1 MEKFLEVFLP
11 EGILEWFEIKEIEK
25 DEKVVRIIFEEK
37 NIVPPIPSEHVG
49 KRVVSKGFSKLV
61 VDDFGVRG
69 KKCELIF
76 MRRSWEIEDS
86 RHLLKRDIQICFPG
100 TKLEKEFASF
110 LKELSRE

>member
-37 NIVPPIPSEHVG
+37 NIVPPIPSEYAG
-49 KRVVSKGFSKLV
+49 KRVISKGFSKFV
-61 VDDFGVRG
+61 VDDFGIRG
-69 KKCELIF
+69 KKGELIF
-76 MRRSWEIEDS
+76 MRRAWEIEGFN
-86 RHLLKRDIQICFPG
+86 HLLKRDIQICFPG

-110 LKELSRE
+110 LKELYRE